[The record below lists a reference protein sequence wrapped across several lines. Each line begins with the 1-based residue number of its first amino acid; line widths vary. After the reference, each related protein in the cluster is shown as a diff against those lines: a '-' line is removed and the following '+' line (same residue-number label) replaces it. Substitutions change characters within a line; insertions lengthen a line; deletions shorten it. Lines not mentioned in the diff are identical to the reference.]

1 MSEMKDEVKPLINQ
15 LCNVMIQKNTK
26 IIRAEIQ
33 FVTKMLEQK
42 TKDLHQKIDKDVKA
56 LSIKNKAEILDLEDK
71 LTKEC
76 RLMARKLAR
85 DRSDFDRQ
93 ISQQ

>member
-15 LCNVMIQKNTK
+15 LCNVMVQKNTK

-93 ISQQ
+93 ISM

>member
-93 ISQQ
+93 ISM